1 LNDQDIDAGL
11 KEFVLAA
18 RRHQQNK
25 PKLQGPP
32 QIQYEK
38 MKIPENERQVE
49 NLQRTTTIVDKV
61 FSPAFSPNS
70 VPLNEH
76 PLYRIYRARLNKQ
89 LLYKEKNYSQIQ
101 ERLNNVH
108 LFNEK
113 EKAEFDKY
121 WTITTQDYFA
131 RYPEFEA
138 EYRDKVKRSDFYT
151 YLLDERIQNA
161 TD

>member
-1 LNDQDIDAGL
+1 LNDPDVDAGFKDFIL
-11 KEFVLAA
+11 TA

-25 PKLQGPP
+25 PKVAGPP
-32 QIQYEK
+32 EIQYEK
-38 MKIPENERQVE
+38 MKIPENEKQVD

-61 FSPAFSPNS
+61 FSSAFSPDS

-76 PLYRIYRARLNKQ
+76 PLYRVYRARLNKQ
-89 LLYKEKNYSQIQ
+89 LLYKQTHYTQIQ
-101 ERLNNVH
+101 ERLNNIH

-113 EKAEFDKY
+113 EKAEFDKF
-121 WTITTQDYFA
+121 WSITTQDYFN

-138 EYRDKVKRSDFYT
+138 EYRDKVRRSDFYT